1 MWFSAPEAGTYVF
14 ETESAEEGADTV
26 LWLRTECR
34 YEDLGVEV
42 ACNDDAHAG
51 TYLSRVSV
59 PLARLER
66 VWVFVGG
73 AGGWTGA
80 YTLNVRFRGP

>member
-1 MWFSAPEAGTYVF
+1 MGRGPWTVDRGAVTVTVFRGRGRGRGPGACSSTGGPARRPRLSA
-14 ETESAEEGADTV
+14 S
-26 LWLRTECR
+26 
-34 YEDLGVEV
+34 
-42 ACNDDAHAG
+42 AG